1 MANIKYRL
9 FHDRIAER
17 FREDVSRM
25 KNALVHEINTMM
37 PDLSGQ
43 TDHIK
48 LLIKD
53 QDGAYIQSPINIT
66 NVSEENKEK
75 AKRKIFN
82 LQALQTLLNDNILDY
97 TNYER
102 EISIKQRDTRYEWES
117 KLTYSRLTYNECLL
131 ILLGVNPT
139 LSDLLH
145 EDLFKIKKENELF
158 DTKLRSLNL
167 VCFRQ
172 HENNRLRRRFPKMH
186 INTKTFILWAIEEGL
201 LKQTL
206 ASNTEPNSR
215 LQTKNQQYLVNTIAR
230 KIITDDDN
238 ATRSHISNCVSS
250 ELEKKHNIRLK
261 SGTIR
266 REYLGKHPLY

>member
-1 MANIKYRL
+1 MTNIKYRL
-9 FHDRIAER
+9 YHDRAAER

-48 LLIKD
+48 LLTKD
-53 QDGAYIQSPINIT
+53 KDGIYSQSPINIT
-66 NVSEENKEK
+66 KVSKENKEK
-75 AKRKIFN
+75 AKRKIFD

-139 LSDLLH
+139 LSDQLH
-145 EDLFKIKKENELF
+145 EDLYKIKKENELF

-167 VCFRQ
+167 VCFNQ

-186 INTKTFILWAIEEGL
+186 INTKTFVLWAIEERL

-206 ASNTEPNSR
+206 TSNTEPNSR
-215 LQTKNQQYLVNTIAR
+215 SQTNNQQYLVNTIAR
-230 KIITDDDN
+230 KIIADDNN

-261 SGTIR
+261 PGTIR